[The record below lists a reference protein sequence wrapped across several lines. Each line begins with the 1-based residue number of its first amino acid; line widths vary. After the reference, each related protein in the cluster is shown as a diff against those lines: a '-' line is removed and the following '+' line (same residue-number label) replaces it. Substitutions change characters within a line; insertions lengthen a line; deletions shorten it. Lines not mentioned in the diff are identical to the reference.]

1 MAACN
6 EAMPRNAPHVQT
18 FHDGISGGCVL
29 QAFHGDKSSETQFVV
44 WKLEPAPHVFLYIV
58 RFVKGSIVRF
68 LGMPKFGV
76 KKSLGQGLGKITGA
90 LETLI
95 KVVEAHH
102 DLTVVREPDEGPQRR
117 FHVRAQRLLIRV
129 KVIQDCAP
137 ERSGHTSQTL
147 VT

>member
-1 MAACN
+1 M
-6 EAMPRNAPHVQT
+6 
-18 FHDGISGGCVL
+18 
-29 QAFHGDKSSETQFVV
+29 
-44 WKLEPAPHVFLYIV
+44 
-58 RFVKGSIVRF
+58 RFVKGSIVRL
-68 LGMPKFGV
+68 LGMPKFAV
-76 KKSLGQGLGKITGA
+76 EKSLGQGLGKITGA

>member
-1 MAACN
+1 
-6 EAMPRNAPHVQT
+6 MPRNAPHVQT

-29 QAFHGDKSSETQFVV
+29 QAFHGVKSSETQFVV

-58 RFVKGSIVRF
+58 RFVKGSIVRL
-68 LGMPKFGV
+68 LGMPKFAV
-76 KKSLGQGLGKITGA
+76 EKSLGQGLGKITGA

-95 KVVEAHH
+95 KNVEAHH